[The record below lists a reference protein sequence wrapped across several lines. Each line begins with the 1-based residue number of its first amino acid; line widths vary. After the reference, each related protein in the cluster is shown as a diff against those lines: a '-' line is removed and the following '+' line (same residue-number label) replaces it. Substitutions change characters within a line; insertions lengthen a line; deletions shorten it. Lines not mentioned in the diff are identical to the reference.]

1 MKFLHHFN
9 PWAPLPTVPE
19 LEAEELAELRRSLY
33 LEDKRADHHL
43 ANARALRERI
53 AKLEGAARGPR

>member
-1 MKFLHHFN
+1 MKLLQHLN

-33 LEDKRADHHL
+33 LEDKRADHHE
-43 ANARALRERI
+43 ANAQALRQRI
-53 AKLEGAARGPR
+53 AKLEGGKRPN